1 MIGLITSIC
10 FQLVVLDA
18 TFGSMIILLT
28 LLLNV
33 NVSSYSLIAKMTAA
47 SDKFRIHE
55 DVPGHVWNFF
65 QKWYSRSGEERT
77 NNVLQGEFQ
86 DYVGWWSDWYGEEE
100 EEEEEE
106 ENE

>member
-1 MIGLITSIC
+1 MI
-10 FQLVVLDA
+10 V
-18 TFGSMIILLT
+18 LLT

-47 SDKFRIHE
+47 SDKFSIHD
-55 DVPGHVWNFF
+55 DVPGHVWSFF
-65 QKWYSRSGEERT
+65 QKWYSRSGVERT

-86 DYVGWWSDWYGEEE
+86 SYAEWWSDWYGEEE
-100 EEEEEE
+100 EEDEEEGE